1 MRKNNRKT
9 SDVVEAS
16 EVFIKQKDVAPPE
29 LPKKDDDPIKIFLE
43 KLCDINISNSALKKE
58 LLGIYNDTEF
68 RHSYSDV
75 TMYLFNITG
84 TDYSQLDTMVSR
96 AKSNS

>member
-58 LLGIYNDTEF
+58 LLIIYDKDF
-68 RHSYSDV
+68 RHRYSDV

>member
-43 KLCDINISNSALKKE
+43 KLMRYKYKAIA
-58 LLGIYNDTEF
+58 
-68 RHSYSDV
+68 H
-75 TMYLFNITG
+75 
-84 TDYSQLDTMVSR
+84 
-96 AKSNS
+96 